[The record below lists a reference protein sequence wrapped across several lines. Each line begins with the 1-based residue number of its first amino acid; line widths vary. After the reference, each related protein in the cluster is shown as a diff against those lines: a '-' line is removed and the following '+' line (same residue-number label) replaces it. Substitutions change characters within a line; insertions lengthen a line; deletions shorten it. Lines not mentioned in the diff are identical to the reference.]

1 MTTAPCIDCGFETVP
16 DIGKCE
22 WYMVHDAVWFAAGMP
37 KRPIGYEGDWLCIG
51 CLERRLDR
59 MLSRADF
66 KYPDS
71 HNDECDTDRVEVQS
85 MRAVKMMFGILCC
98 GIGVAFAVGTVDG
111 LLHPDSIRI
120 GDLPPWFL
128 GMFAAMFLLGGYLLL
143 RPTKL

>member
-59 MLSRADF
+59 MLSRAISNTLIATTTNAI
-66 KYPDS
+66 PI
-71 HNDECDTDRVEVQS
+71 V
-85 MRAVKMMFGILCC
+85 
-98 GIGVAFAVGTVDG
+98 
-111 LLHPDSIRI
+111 
-120 GDLPPWFL
+120 
-128 GMFAAMFLLGGYLLL
+128 
-143 RPTKL
+143 